1 MSTQLLM
8 FASEAQEQ
16 EQKYSNK
23 IEAPIYQ
30 PSHMKPH
37 IMSLCDPTKTK
48 RLILDIDNSDLPDDE
63 KEFLRRAAWRHTVFN
78 YERIADYY
86 AHATP
91 LMQHFMEESALV
103 IIDFDKAIELG
114 FVRLCDDIREQY
126 LEEYIGNDNAA

>member
-1 MSTQLLM
+1 MNTQLLM
-8 FASEAQEQ
+8 FDNGTQEQ

-23 IEAPIYQ
+23 IEAPVYE
-30 PSHMKPH
+30 PSHVKPH
-37 IMSLCDPTKTK
+37 LLSLCDPTKTK

-103 IIDFDKAIELG
+103 IIDFNQAIELG
-114 FVRLCDDIREQY
+114 FVRLCEDIREQY
-126 LEEYIGNDNAA
+126 LEEYINNGDSA